1 MSRSP
6 LLRPAERLSANTE
19 PLVRPLVDLH
29 ETNQRYSA
37 AHVLLPA
44 GTSIALRCDGHLG
57 GYVAAGRVEIFAREE
72 GPRRLGVAGFFQ
84 VCQAGSVEVRN
95 TSDQLATVVTFTS
108 PANQPL
114 ASDAGLRTVEP
125 TAGDCVAVVGDVYRF
140 LATAETSAGAFAIWE
155 ARVFPGGGPPPHVHS
170 REEEGFFLLAGEL
183 QFTFDGQPAVVTA
196 GSFANMPVGV
206 EHAFRN
212 NTDTTAMMLIV
223 VAPGGMEQMFAR
235 TGTVLPAVREEPL
248 PPSEEEKQRL
258 VRIAPEYG
266 IEIRLPGH

>member
-1 MSRSP
+1 MSGTPLFRSAKS
-6 LLRPAERLSANTE
+6 LADITE
-19 PLVRPLVDLH
+19 PLVRPLADLH
-29 ETNQRYSA
+29 ETSQRYSA

-44 GTSIALRCDGHLG
+44 HTSIALRCEGHLG
-57 GYVAAGRVEIFAREE
+57 GYVAAGQVEVLAGED
-72 GPRRLGVAGFFQ
+72 GPASAGVAGFFE

-95 TSDQLATVVTFTS
+95 TSEQPATIVTFS
-108 PANQPL
+108 APATQPL
-114 ASDAGLRTVEP
+114 ASDARLRIVAP

-140 LATAETSAGAFAIWE
+140 LATADTSAGAFAIWE

-170 REEEGFFLLAGEL
+170 REEEGFFLLTGEL
-183 QFTFDGQPAVVTA
+183 QFSIDGQQSVATA

-212 NTDTTAMMLIV
+212 HTDTTAMMLIV

-235 TGTVLPAVREEPL
+235 TGTVLPAVREEPV
-248 PPSEEEKQRL
+248 PPSDEEKQRL